1 MKNTV
6 YDTLTTPWAEGM
18 DRVTPWSEYPRPS
31 MVRDSYLSLCGEWDF
46 AVTEG
51 DAPTGYNERI
61 LVPFPPESMLS
72 GIERAMPKDG
82 TLYYL
87 RTVTLPDGFKSGRL
101 LLHFGAVDNFT
112 VVRINGISVGEH
124 IGGYLPFT
132 LDITEAVGDADS
144 FELTVE
150 VRDPLDKRYPYGKQT
165 DKRGGMWYTPVSGIW
180 QAVWLESVPEKYIE
194 KMKITPS
201 MIGVR
206 IEFTGGDEAKRI
218 TVENDGKTYE
228 CRGACCEIRP
238 DEPHLWTPDD
248 PYIYRFTVECGEDK
262 ISSYFALREITTG
275 TVEGVPRILLNGKPY
290 LFTGLLDQGY
300 YPDGLFL
307 PATADGYRDDILTA
321 KKCGFNML
329 RKHIKIE
336 PEIFYYLCDTLGMAV
351 FQDMVNNSSYSFLI
365 DTALPT
371 VGIKRLSDKYRHSD
385 PVSREIF
392 KKHSLETLE
401 HLYNFPSIVYYTVFN
416 EGWGQF
422 TADECY
428 RLVKSADPTRVIDAT
443 SGWFTQKESDVDSR
457 HVYFKKVKL
466 GRVTDRPI
474 VISEFGGYSHRAEGH
489 LFGSANY
496 GYKLFDD
503 EEGFRNAFMRL
514 YTEEIEPI
522 LPCGVSALVYTQVSD
537 VEDETNGILTYD
549 RRHLKLDADA
559 VREMM
564 IRHRKAVEE
573 VK

>member
-6 YDTLTTPWAEGM
+6 YKTLTTPWSDTVNKIA
-18 DRVTPWSEYPRPS
+18 PWSEYPRPS
-31 MVRDSYLSLCGEWDF
+31 MVRESYLSLCGEWDF
-46 AVTEG
+46 AVSDG
-51 DAPTGYNERI
+51 DVPEEYGERI
-61 LVPFPPESMLS
+61 LVPFPPESSLS
-72 GIERAMPKDG
+72 GIEREIPKSS
-82 TLYYL
+82 TLYYR
-87 RTVTLPDGFKSGRL
+87 RTVMLPDGFKRDRL

-112 VVRINGISVGEH
+112 TVRINGVSVGEH
-124 IGGYLPFT
+124 EGGYLPFT
-132 LDITEAVGDADS
+132 LDITEAVGEADR
-144 FELTVE
+144 FEIALE

-180 QAVWLESVPEKYIE
+180 QAVWLESVPDRYIE
-194 KMKITPS
+194 KLKITPS
-201 MIGVR
+201 MSGVK
-206 IEFTGGDEAKRI
+206 IEITGGDEIKRI
-218 TVENDGKTYE
+218 TLENDGKVYE
-228 CRGACCEIRP
+228 CRGSCCEIRP

-248 PYIYRFTVECGEDK
+248 PYIYRFTVECNEDK

-275 TVEGVPRILLNGKPY
+275 MVDGVPRILLNGKPY

-307 PATADGYRDDILTA
+307 PATAEGYRNDILTA

-371 VGIKRLSDKYRHSD
+371 IGFKRLSDRHRHSD

-392 KKHSLETLE
+392 KKHSLATLE
-401 HLYNFPSIVYYTVFN
+401 HLYNFPSVVYYTVFN

-422 TADECY
+422 SADECY

-443 SGWFTQKESDVDSR
+443 SGWFTQRESDVDSR
-457 HVYFKKVKL
+457 HVYFKRVKL

-474 VISEFGGYSHRAEGH
+474 VISEFGGYSHRVEGH

-496 GYKLFDD
+496 GYKLFDT
-503 EEGFRNAFMRL
+503 EEGFREAFTRL
-514 YTEEIEPI
+514 YTEEIEP
-522 LPCGVSALVYTQVSD
+522 LLAHGVSALVYTQISD

-549 RRHLKLDADA
+549 RRHLKLDADT

-564 IRHRKAVEE
+564 ERQRKAVEE